1 MALEITNKIRS
12 TSLIRVVEDSESV
25 NTITANIAL
34 TQLATTDAEN
44 VLSASIKGVIWTT
57 DGVVN
62 ISRGGEVVLTLHGSG
77 EMRLD
82 DFAYSISKNSG
93 TNIIITS
100 ANTTGTVIVEV
111 AKDATYTPP
120 LVGM

>member
-1 MALEITNKIRS
+1 MPLQITNKIRS
-12 TSLIRVVEDSESV
+12 TSLIRVVEGSTSG

-34 TQLATTDAEN
+34 TDLATSNAEN
-44 VLSASIKGVIWTT
+44 VLSASIKGVIWST
-57 DGVVN
+57 DGSVD
-62 ISRGGEVVLTLHGSG
+62 ITRGGEVVLTLHGSG

-82 DFAYSISKNSG
+82 DFAYSISKNSNA
-93 TNIIITS
+93 NIEIAS
-100 ANTTGTVIVEV
+100 SNTTGTVIVEV

>member
-1 MALEITNKIRS
+1 MPLQITNKIRS
-12 TSLIRVVEDSESV
+12 TSLIRVVEGSTSG

-34 TQLATTDAEN
+34 TDLATSNAEN
-44 VLSASIKGVIWTT
+44 VLSASIKGVIWST
-57 DGVVN
+57 DGSVD
-62 ISRGGEVVLTLHGSG
+62 ITRGGEVVLTLHGSG

-82 DFAYSISKNSG
+82 DFAYSISKNSNA
-93 TNIIITS
+93 NIEITS

>member
-1 MALEITNKIRS
+1 MPLQITNKIRS
-12 TSLIRVVEDSESV
+12 TSLIRVVEGSTSG

-34 TQLATTDAEN
+34 TDLATSNAEN
-44 VLSASIKGVIWTT
+44 VLSASIKGVIWST
-57 DGVVN
+57 DGSVD
-62 ISRGGEVVLTLHGSG
+62 ITRDGEVVLSLHGSG

-82 DFAYSISKNSG
+82 DFAYSISKNSNA
-93 TNIIITS
+93 NIEITS

>member
-1 MALEITNKIRS
+1 MPLQITNKIRS
-12 TSLIRVVEDSESV
+12 TSLIRVVEGSTSG

-34 TQLATTDAEN
+34 TDLATSNAEN
-44 VLSASIKGVIWTT
+44 VLGASIKGVIWST
-57 DGVVN
+57 DGSVD
-62 ISRGGEVVLTLHGSG
+62 ITRGGEVVLTLHGSG

-82 DFAYSISKNSG
+82 DFAYSISKNSNA
-93 TNIIITS
+93 NIEITS
-100 ANTTGTVIVEV
+100 ANTTGTIIVEV